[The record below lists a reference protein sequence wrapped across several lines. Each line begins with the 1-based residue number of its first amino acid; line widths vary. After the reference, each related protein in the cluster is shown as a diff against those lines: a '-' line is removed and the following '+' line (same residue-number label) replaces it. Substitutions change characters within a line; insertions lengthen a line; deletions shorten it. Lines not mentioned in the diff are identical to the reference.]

1 MMTDDDDE
9 LIQMENFHQLKFQY
23 EENELDH
30 QKDYQ

>member
-1 MMTDDDDE
+1 MIVVDDV

-23 EENELDH
+23 EQNELDH